1 MTEEDI
7 QTEIKN
13 VGNGGG
19 IVIVTVGSV
28 ETPATR
34 DDMERV
40 ADTVNET
47 MGELIDVRVLIVPH
61 LVKVDMIPIKD
72 FLKKG

>member
-47 MGELIDVRVLIVPH
+47 MGELIDVCVLIVPH